1 MTKLGP
7 IIFDDSILD
16 ALRDDRLVVFAGA
29 GVSMGPPSSLASFWK
44 LTCDI
49 AQGTGLVP
57 SEPLDRFLGELNHRK
72 VAVHERAANFLSPV
86 GSAPN
91 VLHHD
96 LLRVFQTVDRVRLVT
111 TNFDQHFET
120 AANAIFGASPV
131 VYRAPALPL
140 GYDFSG
146 IVHVHG
152 ALPKARELVLTD
164 ADFGRAYLT
173 EGWARRF
180 LVDLFRRY
188 TVLFVG
194 YNHKDVVMNYL
205 VRALPANSDMGRFA
219 LTEEDGNWE
228 ILGIKPVRFAK
239 GDGANAFKELYDG
252 VQRLAERSVRGALD
266 WQSRL
271 AELGGRT
278 PPTDEESISEV
289 EQALREVP
297 TTRFLVNVARDPEW
311 LRWLNGRKHLEALF
325 GNANLDE
332 RNNLLAGWVAQHFAI
347 EHPYELFEIVAAHEL
362 RMNCALWRS
371 IGYELGIKKEKTL
384 EASALKRW
392 ITILLASAPSYADHH
407 VLMWLA
413 ERCAAHGCVDLTLRV
428 FMAMSKHQLS
438 VKPGFAWPNVEG
450 NERRRQME
458 TECWLHA
465 DHWSL
470 KEVWTRHL
478 KPNLALA
485 AQPLLSGVTRRLEN
499 MHNDLAAWDH
509 ASREWDPVSYGRSAI
524 EPHDQDRY
532 PKAVDV
538 LIDAARDALEWLA
551 ANSPA
556 LLGAWIERLVTSDVP
571 LLRRLAVHAI
581 TAHPGQSPE
590 ERLQW
595 LLDRVGLDELSEYHE
610 VYRAIELNYAS
621 AADPARKTVVDAIL
635 ALTRP
640 ASGDWSAEVL
650 TTRAHFDWL
659 YWLLRAKPDCTLA
672 GAAMA
677 PIKAQYPD
685 WQPKDHPDLTHWS
698 GTAEWGG
705 YESPWSVEQLLSRAP
720 SEQLDD
726 LLIFKG
732 TSPNRRFEGPSRDGL
747 LAKVREACKQKAEW
761 GFALAQALVGRA
773 LRSSD
778 LWPAL
783 LRGLQE
789 SNLTTSGWRDLLTL
803 ASNPTLHSEH
813 AYDIANFLYDLV
825 KNGGKP
831 FAADLL
837 ELANTIAMPIWQAVG
852 ANAEDEDSVDW
863 LSLAINRPAG
873 VIVDFWIHGLSLQMH
888 GKTGP
893 ERVMPENYRQWFTLV
908 VQDESS
914 KGGMGRCLLAS
925 QAAFLFGLD
934 EAWTRQHIIPL
945 FNDSNRQKLT
955 QAWDGFLA
963 RGRLYPAL
971 VEELLPAF
979 LAVLPRYTTDLHDRQ
994 GRFIEFYT
1002 ALAVFHVSDPM
1013 KQLLP
1018 TLFQRVS
1025 LEDRVKFASHIGY
1038 FLQQMKQAAKQQLWN
1053 SWLHDYWQN
1062 RLQGVL
1068 AALDE
1073 TEIRTMLEWLP
1084 HLGDAFP
1091 NAVALAAIFPT
1102 IRIEH
1107 SHVLFELRESDLVT
1121 RFPTETA
1128 ELLIYFSNCEIGYH
1142 ADDLAKINARLPE
1155 IPAQVRKKL
1164 DEAFAR
1170 AGVPRSR
1177 D

>member
-1 MTKLGP
+1 MTKLGG

-57 SEPLDRFLGELNHRK
+57 SEPLDRFLGELHHRK
-72 VAVHERAANFLSPV
+72 VAVHERAANLLSPV

-152 ALPKARELVLTD
+152 ALPQARELVLTD

-194 YNHKDVVMNYL
+194 YSHKDVVMNYL

-228 ILGIKPVRFAK
+228 LLGIKPIRFVK
-239 GDGANAFKELYDG
+239 GDGADAYKELYEG
-252 VQRLAERSVRGALD
+252 AHRFAERSARGALD
-266 WQSRL
+266 WQSSL
-271 AELGGRT
+271 ANLGRRT
-278 PPTDEESISEV
+278 PPADEESISEV
-289 EQALREVP
+289 EQALRELH
-297 TTRFLVNVARDPEW
+297 TTRFLLDVACNPEW
-311 LRWLNGRKHLEALF
+311 LRWLNGRKHLDALF
-325 GNANLDE
+325 GTADLGE
-332 RNNLLAGWVAQHFAI
+332 RDKLLARWLAQHFAI
-347 EHPYELFEIVAAHEL
+347 EHPNEVFDIVAAHGL
-362 RMNCALWRS
+362 QMHPVLWQS
-371 IGYELGIKKEKTL
+371 ISFELGTRKESPL
-384 EASALKRW
+384 DVAALKRW
-392 ITILLASAPSYADHH
+392 ATILLASAPPYTDPHA
-407 VLMWLA
+407 LMWLA
-413 ERCAAHGCVDLTLRV
+413 ERFTAQGCVDLALRV
-428 FMAMSKHQLS
+428 FLVMSKHRLS
-438 VKPGFAWPNVEG
+438 IKPGFALPDDEG
-450 NERRRQME
+450 NMRRGQLE
-458 TECWLHA
+458 AECPLCA
-465 DHWSL
+465 DHWAL
-470 KEVWTRHL
+470 NEVWSKHL
-478 KPNLALA
+478 KPHLAQF
-485 AQPLLSGVTRRLEN
+485 AQALLSGVTRRLEE
-499 MHNDLAAWDH
+499 MHVDLAAWGN
-509 ASREWDPVSYGRSAI
+509 ASREWDSLSYGRSAI
-524 EPHDQDRY
+524 EPNEQDQF
-532 PKAVDV
+532 PQAVDV
-538 LIDAARDALEWLA
+538 LIDAARDSLEWLA
-551 ANSPA
+551 ANSPVP
-556 LLGAWIERLVTSDVP
+556 LGAWIERLVVADVP

-581 TAHPGQSPE
+581 AAHPGQSPE

-595 LLDRVGLDELSEYHE
+595 LLDRVGLDEPSEYHE
-610 VYRAIELNYAS
+610 VHRAIALSYET
-621 AADPARKTVVDAIL
+621 AADPARKAVVDAIL

-640 ASGDWSAEVL
+640 ASGDWSSEEL

-659 YWLLRAKPDCTLA
+659 DWLLRAKPDCTLA
-672 GAAMA
+672 SAAFKK
-677 PIKAQYPD
+677 IKKQYPD
-685 WQPKDHPDLTHWS
+685 WQSKDHPDLTHWS
-698 GTAEWGG
+698 GTAEWVG

-720 SEQLDD
+720 CEQLDD
-726 LLIFKG
+726 MLNFKG
-732 TSPNRRFEGPSRDGL
+732 TSPNRRFDGPSREGL
-747 LAKVREACKQKAEW
+747 LAKVREVCKQKAEW
-761 GFALAQALVGRA
+761 GFALAQALAGRS
-773 LRSSD
+773 LWTSD

-783 LRGLQE
+783 FRGLQE
-789 SNLTTSGWRDLLTL
+789 SNLTTGGWRELLTL
-803 ASNPTLHSEH
+803 ASNPTLHSAH
-813 AYDIANFLYDLV
+813 AYDIANLLYALV
-825 KNGGKP
+825 KDGGKP
-831 FAADLL
+831 FATDLL
-837 ELANTIAMPIWQAVG
+837 ELANTIALPVWQAVET
-852 ANAEDEDSVDW
+852 NVQDEDGEDW

-873 VIVDFWIHGLSLQMH
+873 VITEFWIHGLSMQMH

-908 VQDESS
+908 VQDKTS

-925 QAAFLFGLD
+925 QVAFLFGLD
-934 EAWTRQHIIPL
+934 ETWTRQHIIPL
-945 FNDSNRQKLT
+945 FSDPHGQKLT

-963 RGRLYPAL
+963 WGRLYPAL
-971 VEELLPAF
+971 VEALLPAF
-979 LAVLPRYTTDLHDRQ
+979 LAVLPRYATDLHDLQ

-1018 TLFQRVS
+1018 SLFQQVS
-1025 LEDRVKFASHIGY
+1025 PEDRAKFASHIGY
-1038 FLQQMKQAAKQQLWN
+1038 FLREMKPAAKQQLWN
-1053 SWLHDYWQN
+1053 GWLHRYWQD
-1062 RLQGVL
+1062 RLQGL
-1068 AALDE
+1068 LTALDE
-1073 TEIRTMLEWLP
+1073 TEIRKMLEWLP

-1091 NAVALAAIFPT
+1091 DAAALAVKFPK
-1102 IRIEH
+1102 IPIEH

-1121 RFPTETA
+1121 RFPTGTA

-1142 ADDLAKINARLPE
+1142 ADDLAKINARLPA

-1170 AGVPRSR
+1170 AGVKGS
-1177 D
+1177 